1 MSTIK
6 DRAKMFSKDPSNHKD
21 LKKDLIP
28 KEEKKENKEKYE
40 KKEKKE
46 KNEKKENKE
55 KYEKKQNKEEEVN
68 DEIGLLTKFSWS
80 NFNWSKKKILIVAGI
95 ALSIIV
101 VITIIIIIASSS
113 KSSSSNPSDQYIK
126 PDCTGVCSKPYN
138 ILVYNDN
145 VLKAK
150 LKECGYA
157 EGSQL
162 FNYALSAIKRHNVV
176 RACHNANPLMFNC
189 EIMKIAQDYSQYLA
203 TQVGTLQHSGTEFH
217 GEWMGENLAYV
228 GGSNI
233 NISGE
238 RPTNMWYNEV
248 KSYNFNNPGFSS
260 GTGHFTQ
267 VVWKN
272 SKEFGIGLYC
282 QNNKCFMTGNY
293 YPGGNFGYNTEYAR
307 NVQNLQ

>member
-1 MSTIK
+1 MSSIK
-6 DRAKMFSKDPSNHKD
+6 DRAKMFSNNPGKAKD

-28 KEEKKENKEKYE
+28 KEEKKE
-40 KKEKKE
+40 KKEE
-46 KNEKKENKE
+46 V
-55 KYEKKQNKEEEVN
+55 VN
-68 DEIGLLTKFSWS
+68 DEIGLLAKPS
-80 NFNWSKKKILIVAGI
+80 WSKKKVCIVVGI
-95 ALSIIV
+95 ASFIIIAIA
-101 VITIIIIIASSS
+101 ITIIIIVSANKSSD
-113 KSSSSNPSDQYIK
+113 SSSSPSDQNNPNDPSKQKQDQDSKDKQDSEETKIDSYIK
-126 PDCTGVCSKPYN
+126 PDCSGVCSKPYN

-150 LKECGYA
+150 LKECGYT

-162 FNYALSAIKRHNVV
+162 FNFALSAIKRHNVV

-189 EIMKIAQDYSQYLA
+189 EILKIAQDYSQYLA
-203 TQVGTLQHSGTEFH
+203 TQVGNLQHSGTEFH
-217 GEWMGENLAYV
+217 GEWMGENLAYLE
-228 GGSNI
+228 GYGI
-233 NISGE
+233 NPTGE
-238 RPTNMWYNEV
+238 TPTNMWYEEISN
-248 KSYNFNNPGFSS
+248 YNFNSPGFSS

-293 YPGGNFGYNTEYAR
+293 YPGGNFGFNNDYAK